1 MQRFGPPPA
10 YPHLKIPGLNT
21 TFQDPNNSFYMKQ
34 NDDEEVN
41 KLVSNM
47 YGGFSTYENNQDIDK
62 GMWGEMKKDEEYS
75 EDEYDEGDTGIEN
88 EVTEMRNFDLS
99 HVGVAGD
106 RTGFTSGFE

>member
-10 YPHLKIPGLNT
+10 YPHLKIPGLNAS
-21 TFQDPNNSFYMKQ
+21 FSDPSSSFYLKQ
-34 NDDEEVN
+34 NDDEEVS

-47 YGGFSTYENNQDIDK
+47 QGGYSAFENSQDLDK
-62 GMWGEMKKDEEYS
+62 GFWGEMKQEDWS
-75 EDEYDEGDTGIEN
+75 EDEYEDGAAGIEN

-99 HVGVAGD
+99 NVGVAGD